1 MPATSRETRWSP
13 PELSQNA
20 GAQGSR
26 RFASPFVT
34 TFIPVKSLAL
44 GKSRLSDTLD
54 LERRIQLTRESL
66 RRVVHVL
73 QNAHGI
79 AEIVLISVDEAVA
92 EWAELWR
99 VTFLREEQHG
109 LNEALRQARRH
120 FAHAPAIL
128 ILHSDLVAVSVTDIE
143 AMIALCD
150 GAQAGVVIAPDRH
163 GHGTNAL
170 LLKPPA
176 VIDFAFGPNSAQRH
190 VAHAEAQDIQPVIF
204 HSQSIS
210 LDLDSP
216 DDLDLYWEQW

>member
-1 MPATSRETRWSP
+1 MTTLPTHD
-13 PELSQNA
+13 A
-20 GAQGSR
+20 GAQNSR
-26 RFASPFVT
+26 RFSSPFVT
-34 TFIPVKSLAL
+34 AFVPVKSLAL
-44 GKSRLSDTLD
+44 GKSRLSDALD
-54 LERRIQLTRESL
+54 LERRMQLTRESL
-66 RRVVHVL
+66 RRVVHAL

-79 AEIVLISVDEAVA
+79 AEIVLISVDESVA

-99 VTFLREEQHG
+99 VTFLREEKHG

-128 ILHSDLVAVSVTDIE
+128 ILHSDLVAVSVADIE
-143 AMIALCD
+143 SIIAQCD
-150 GAQAGVVIAPDRH
+150 DTRPSVVIAPDRH

-176 VIDFAFGPNSAQRH
+176 VIDFAFGPNSAQHHR
-190 VAHAEAQDIQPVIF
+190 AQAEAQGIQPALF

-216 DDLDLYWEQW
+216 DDLEMYWEQW

>member
-1 MPATSRETRWSP
+1 M
-13 PELSQNA
+13 
-20 GAQGSR
+20 
-26 RFASPFVT
+26 
-34 TFIPVKSLAL
+34 
-44 GKSRLSDTLD
+44 
-54 LERRIQLTRESL
+54 QLTRESL
-66 RRVVHVL
+66 RRVVHAL

-79 AEIVLISVDEAVA
+79 AEIVLISVDESVA

-99 VTFLREEQHG
+99 VTFLREEKHG

-128 ILHSDLVAVSVTDIE
+128 ILHSDLVAVSVADIE
-143 AMIALCD
+143 SIIAQCD
-150 GAQAGVVIAPDRH
+150 DTRPSVVIAPDRH

-176 VIDFAFGPNSAQRH
+176 VIDFAFGPNSAQHHR
-190 VAHAEAQDIQPVIF
+190 AQAEAQGIQPALF

-216 DDLDLYWEQW
+216 DDLEMYWEQW

>member
-1 MPATSRETRWSP
+1 MTTLPTYD
-13 PELSQNA
+13 A

-26 RFASPFVT
+26 RFSSPPFVT
-34 TFIPVKSLAL
+34 ALIPVKSLVL

-99 VTFLREEQHG
+99 VTFLREEKHG

-128 ILHSDLVAVSVTDIE
+128 ILHSDLVAVSVADVE
-143 AMIALCD
+143 SMIAACE
-150 GAQAGVVIAPDRH
+150 AVKPCVVIAPDRH

-170 LLKPPA
+170 LLQPPD
-176 VIDFAFGPNSAQRH
+176 VIDFAFGSNSAQH
-190 VAHAEAQDIQPVIF
+190 HIAQAEAQGVRVTRF
-204 HSQSIS
+204 HSESIS

-216 DDLDLYWEQW
+216 DDLELYWEQW